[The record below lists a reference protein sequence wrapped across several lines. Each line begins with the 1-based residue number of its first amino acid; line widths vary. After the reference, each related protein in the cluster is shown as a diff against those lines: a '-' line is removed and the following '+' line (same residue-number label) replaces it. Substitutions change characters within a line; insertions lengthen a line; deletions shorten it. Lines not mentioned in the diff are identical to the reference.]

1 MISLVQRLP
10 QEHEVTQKAPI
21 QYQFAFAL
29 NRRNHSG
36 DREKALLVL
45 EEVGVVGVGRGWDMG
60 GAGVGHSLCPI
71 MLYVY
76 YVCDP

>member
-10 QEHEVTQKAPI
+10 QGHEVTLKAPI

-36 DREKALLVL
+36 DREEALDVL
-45 EEVGVVGVGRGWDMG
+45 EQVGVV
-60 GAGVGHSLCPI
+60 
-71 MLYVY
+71 
-76 YVCDP
+76 